1 MYNFTLLYVEDDVV
15 SQKMMKMMLEDE
27 VKELYQAFNGAEGLE
42 IYKKHKPDVILTDI
56 NMPILN
62 GLDMSKEIKKID
74 KKQPIFVLSAFSDR
88 EILLN
93 SINIGIDHFIPKPID
108 MDNLMEKLAEI
119 EISLQEKLD
128 KQKDK
133 DKEIE
138 KLYNL
143 AHYDSLTKVYNRF
156 FFIKKL
162 KETVLMA
169 QENNDIF
176 SLLFI
181 DLDDFKM
188 INDTYGH
195 AAGDKVLKSVA
206 NNINSIIGKKD
217 VFSRLGGDEFAL
229 IVDNVNDKKTLNEL
243 ADKILKEIAKDIEFE
258 GDVFNISA
266 SIGIS
271 RFAIDA
277 DTESTL
283 LHSADTAMY
292 KAKKLGKS
300 AYCYV

>member
-1 MYNFTLLYVEDDVV
+1 MNNFTMMYVEDDVDA
-15 SQKMMKMMLEDE
+15 QKWMKIMLEDE

-62 GLDMSKEIKKID
+62 GLDMSKEIKRLD
-74 KKQPIFVLSAFSDR
+74 NKQPILILSAFNDR
-88 EILLN
+88 EILLRSLN
-93 SINIGIDHFIPKPID
+93 MGIDYFIPKPID
-108 MDNLMEKLAEI
+108 INDLMEKLDEI
-119 EISLQEKLD
+119 GVSLQEKLD
-128 KQKDK
+128 KHEE
-133 DKEIE
+133 KEQEIQ
-138 KLYNL
+138 KLYSL
-143 AHYDSLTKVYNRF
+143 AHYDDLTKIYNRF
-156 FFIKKL
+156 FFITKL

-169 QENNDIF
+169 QENNDVF

-181 DLDDFKM
+181 DLDDFKI

-195 AAGDKVLKSVA
+195 AAGDKVLKSVCK
-206 NNINSIIGKKD
+206 NINDIIGEKD
-217 VFSRLGGDEFAL
+217 TFSRLGGDEFAL
-229 IVDNVNDKKTLNEL
+229 IIDSINDKESLNIL
-243 ADKILKEIAKDIEFE
+243 ADKILKAISSDVEFK
-258 GDVFNISA
+258 GDVFNVSA

-271 RFAIDA
+271 RFPIDG
-277 DTESTL
+277 DIKSTL